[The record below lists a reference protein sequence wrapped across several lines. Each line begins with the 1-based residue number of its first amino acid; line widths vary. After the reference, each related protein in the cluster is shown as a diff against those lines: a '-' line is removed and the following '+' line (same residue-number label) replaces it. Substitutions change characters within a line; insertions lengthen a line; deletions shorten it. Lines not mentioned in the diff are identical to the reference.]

1 MKILMS
7 GATGLIGSALI
18 EALGH
23 DFQEIVQL
31 SRSREGNG
39 FVSWD
44 PSEGKFNTGL
54 VEGVDVVI
62 HLAGESIAKGR
73 WTEAKK
79 ARIRNSR
86 VRGTQLLAQAIAQ
99 AKHPPRLMI
108 AASAVGY
115 YGDRADEWLSEQ
127 SGPGS
132 GFLADICQA
141 WERAATPAAQAGTR
155 VVNLRIGAV
164 LSVKGGALASMIA
177 PFRLGIGGRVGA
189 GNQYMSWIALEDVV
203 GAVKH
208 CIGLGFLSGPVNVG
222 SPNPVTNLEFT
233 KALGHALSRPTVFP
247 LPGFAA
253 RLALG
258 EMASEL
264 LLSSA
269 RMKPEKLLSSGYD
282 FLYPEL
288 DSALAHCLMKS

>member
-1 MKILMS
+1 MKMLMS

-23 DFQEIVQL
+23 DFQDIVQL

-44 PSEGKFNTGL
+44 PSEGKFNSGL

-73 WTEAKK
+73 WTEEKK

-86 VRGTQLLAQAIAQ
+86 VRGTQLLAKAIAQ
-99 AKHPPRLMI
+99 AKQPPRLMI
-108 AASAVGY
+108 AASAVGF
-115 YGDRADEWLSEQ
+115 YGDRAGEWLSEQ

-141 WERAATPAAQAGTR
+141 WERAAIPAVDAGTR

-164 LSVKGGALASMIA
+164 LSMKGGALASMIA
-177 PFRLGIGGRVGA
+177 PFRFGIGGRVGA

-208 CIGLGFLSGPVNVG
+208 CISLDSLSGPVNAG

-288 DSALAHCLMKS
+288 DSALAH